1 MTYYVIMSP
10 SNNQTDY
17 NNNIYIIEQDLSI
30 AGDLQL
36 L

>member
-1 MTYYVIMSP
+1 MTYYVITSP

-17 NNNIYIIEQDLSI
+17 NNIYIIEQDLSI